1 MPVVEL
7 ERLLLMREFQELLHQ
22 AQPER
27 QWNLKV
33 ASSGPFVMAVGSQQ
47 SINMSEIFGSIGM
60 EF

>member
-1 MPVVEL
+1 MWLAASGMPVVEL

-33 ASSGPFVMAVGSQQ
+33 ASSGPLSRPLGH
-47 SINMSEIFGSIGM
+47 NNL
-60 EF
+60 